1 MTTESFENLY
11 FNVDVSYE
19 EKHRVLVDVY
29 LNSELSS
36 DIIQYKAAAP
46 PDYMGSFSGSALPF
60 PNERFAFQESP
71 NVGSIK
77 ISTNTRRFTIALDM
91 PNAYYAPNGRDVVP
105 PYVDVS
111 YHVKAKQ
118 GPTSTR
124 IYMTQGQQLNR
135 SLTYP
140 KGRTSPAFYAAKL
153 PIRTQ
158 EHILRDSDLQAN
170 RSSFWGQRPPQ

>member
-11 FNVDVSYE
+11 FNVDVTYE
-19 EKHRVLVDVY
+19 DKHRVLVDVY

-46 PDYMGSFSGSALPF
+46 PDYIGSFTGSALPF
-60 PNERFAFQESP
+60 PNEHFAFQESP
-71 NVGSIK
+71 NAGSIK
-77 ISTNTRRFTIALDM
+77 ISKNTRRFTIALDM

-105 PYVDVS
+105 PYVEVS
-111 YHVKAKQ
+111 YHTKAKQ

-124 IYMTQGQQLNR
+124 IYMTHGQQPNR

-140 KGRTSPAFYAAKL
+140 TERTSPAFYAAKQ
-153 PIRTQ
+153 PVRTQ
-158 EHILRDSDLQAN
+158 EQILRDSDLHKT
-170 RSSFWGQRPPQ
+170 RSGFWGKRPPQ